1 MKGCF
6 EMSLFPKNA
15 RVCFL
20 GDSITHNNE
29 YVSRICA
36 HYLEHHKELNVKF
49 FNGGTSGG
57 SIRTLLLNFDRDV
70 IPHSP
75 THAVIM
81 IGINDSWRNA
91 LNDYE
96 RGAYRYSRLKEAFE
110 NYKNNLATI
119 CEKLEE
125 LGVKITLCTPTP
137 YDEYQVSETPAL
149 RGGFALIAEYASY
162 VRNFAKEKGYGLCD
176 FHAYISEVAQSEDI
190 IHPDRVHPNSLGHYH
205 MAKCFI
211 EYQGENVGEFAP
223 IPDYLDKWKTVV
235 EQLRNIRATEHLIIQ
250 DYSLSTQEKLEKAKE
265 YIEDKG
271 KEAPREAFVLRATQY
286 LNDKPI
292 EDEIEE
298 QANMIMDSL
307 YN

>member
-1 MKGCF
+1 MNI
-6 EMSLFPKNA
+6 FPHNA

-36 HYLEHHKELNVKF
+36 HYHDNLPERKVKF

-57 SIRTLLLNFDRDV
+57 SIRTLLANFDRDV

-91 LNDYE
+91 LNGYQ
-96 RGAYRYSRLKEAFE
+96 RGSYRYSRLKEAFG

-149 RGGFALIAEYASY
+149 RGGFALIAEYASH
-162 VRNFAKEKGYGLCD
+162 VRNFAKEIGYGLCD
-176 FHAYISEVAQSEDI
+176 FHAYISEVAQSENVI
-190 IHPDRVHPNSLGHYH
+190 CTDRVHPTSLGHYH
-205 MAKCFI
+205 MAKCFM
-211 EYQGENVGEFAP
+211 EYQGENIGEYAP

-235 EQLRNIRATEHLIIQ
+235 EQLRNIRATEHLIIH

-265 YIEDKG
+265 YIEGKG

-286 LNDKPI
+286 LNDKPMQDKL
-292 EDEIEE
+292 EQ
-298 QANMIMDSL
+298 QANELMDLL
-307 YN
+307 YSK

>member
-1 MKGCF
+1 
-6 EMSLFPKNA
+6 MSLFPKNA

-36 HYLEHHKELNVKF
+36 YYIENKKELNVKF

-57 SIRTLLLNFDRDV
+57 SIRTLLANFDSDV
-70 IPHSP
+70 IAHKP

-96 RGAYRYSRLKEAFE
+96 RGVYRYSRLKEAFE

-119 CEKLEE
+119 CEKLDE

-149 RGGFALIAEYASY
+149 RGGFALIAEYASH
-162 VRNFAKEKGYGLCD
+162 VRNFAKEKCYGLCD
-176 FHAYISEVAQSEDI
+176 FHAYISEIAQSEKI
-190 IHPDRVHPNSLGHYH
+190 INPDRVHPNSLGHYH
-205 MAKCFI
+205 MAKCFM
-211 EYQGENVGEFAP
+211 EYQGENIGEYAP
-223 IPDYLDKWKTVV
+223 IPEYLDEWRNVV
-235 EQLRNIRATEHLIIQ
+235 ERLRNIRATEHLIIH
-250 DYSLSTQEKLEKAKE
+250 DYSLSTQEKLEKAKK
-265 YIEDKG
+265 YIEGDG
-271 KEAPREAFVLRATQY
+271 NEGPREAFLLRATQY
-286 LNDKPI
+286 LKDKPVQ
-292 EDEIEE
+292 DGLEE
-298 QANMIMDSL
+298 QANRLMDSFYL
-307 YN
+307 

>member
-1 MKGCF
+1 
-6 EMSLFPKNA
+6 MSLFPKNA

-36 HYLEHHKELNVKF
+36 YYIENQKELNVKF

-57 SIRTLLLNFDRDV
+57 SIRTLLANFDSDV
-70 IPHSP
+70 IAHKP

-96 RGAYRYSRLKEAFE
+96 RGVYRYSRLKEAFE

-149 RGGFALIAEYASY
+149 RGGFALIAEYASH

-176 FHAYISEVAQSEDI
+176 FHAYISEIAQSEKI
-190 IHPDRVHPNSLGHYH
+190 INPDRVHPNSLGHYH
-205 MAKCFI
+205 MAKCFLA
-211 EYQGENVGEFAP
+211 YQNEDIGEFAP
-223 IPDYLDKWKTVV
+223 IPSYLDCWRDAVSK
-235 EQLRNIRATEHLIIQ
+235 IRSIKATEHLVIQ
-250 DYSLSTQEKLEKAKE
+250 DYSLTTEQRIQKAREYLAGNQESAYAQYFKSLSGAYLELKPIQDKLE
-265 YIEDKG
+265 
-271 KEAPREAFVLRATQY
+271 Q
-286 LNDKPI
+286 
-292 EDEIEE
+292 
-298 QANMIMDSL
+298 QANELMDLL
-307 YN
+307 YSK